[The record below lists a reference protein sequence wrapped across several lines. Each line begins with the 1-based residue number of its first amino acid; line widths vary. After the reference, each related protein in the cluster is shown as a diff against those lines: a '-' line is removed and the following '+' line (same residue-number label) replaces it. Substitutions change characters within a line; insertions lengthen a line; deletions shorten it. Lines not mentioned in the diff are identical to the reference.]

1 MVKKYQKLNYMPNKR
16 ILTSSQ
22 SINEATVMAMK
33 NDKNVFVIGEGVN
46 DPKEI
51 FGTTKNLS
59 KIFGTKRVIE
69 TPVSENA
76 MTGLC
81 IGSAMM
87 GLKPIQIHQRV
98 DFALLALEQIVN
110 NCAKAFF
117 VSNSKHKV
125 PMVIRMIIGRGW
137 GQGPMHSQ
145 ILDSLFAQIPGL
157 RVIMPTF
164 PKDFKGMM
172 LSAIKDSNPVVILE
186 HRWLH
191 NIKGHVPNKY
201 YYKNINIIKKI
212 KKGRDL
218 TIVANGY
225 NLLEVIELQK
235 ILNKENITFDL
246 FDLNIIQPLETNQ
259 IINSVKKTGRII
271 VIDSGFKNFGIG
283 SEIISRISEKCI
295 DKLKSKPVRIGLPF
309 IPTPSS
315 RFLASDY
322 YPTKKTILTSILKIL
337 GKEKLKKRLIKKVEP
352 NIPIDVPD
360 LNFKGPF

>member
-1 MVKKYQKLNYMPNKR
+1 MLKKR

-22 SINEATVMAMK
+22 AINEATIMAMK
-33 NDKNVFVIGEGVN
+33 KDQKVFVIGEGVN

-51 FGTTKNLS
+51 FGTTKNLK
-59 KIFGTKRVIE
+59 KIFGKRRVIE
-69 TPVSENA
+69 TPISENA
-76 MTGLC
+76 MTGMC
-81 IGSAMM
+81 VGSAMM

-98 DFALLALEQIVN
+98 DFALLALEQIIN

-117 VSNSKHKV
+117 VSNSKHTV
-125 PMVIRMIIGRGW
+125 PLVIRMIIGRGW

-157 RVIMPTF
+157 KVIMPTF

-172 LSAIKDSNPVVILE
+172 LSAIKDPNPVIVLE

-191 NIKGHVPNKY
+191 NIKGYVPK
-201 YYKNINIIKKI
+201 KDFKQNINNIKKI
-212 KKGRDL
+212 KKGNDL

-225 NLLEVIELQK
+225 NLLEVLEVQN
-235 ILNKENITFDL
+235 ILAKENISFDL
-246 FDLNIIQPLETNQ
+246 FDLNVIQPLETKS

-271 VIDSGFKNFGIG
+271 VIDSGFKNFGVS
-283 SEIISRISEKCI
+283 SEIISRITENCLE
-295 DKLKSKPVRIGLPF
+295 KLKSKPLRIGLPF

-315 RFLASDY
+315 RFLAKSY
-322 YPTKKTILTSILKIL
+322 YPNKKTILSSILKIL
-337 GKEKLKKRLIKKVEP
+337 NKEEVEKKLSKEVEA
-352 NIPIDVPD
+352 NIPVDVPD

>member
-1 MVKKYQKLNYMPNKR
+1 MPKKR
-16 ILTSSQ
+16 IITASQ
-22 SINEATVMAMK
+22 AINEATIMAMK
-33 NDKNVFVIGEGVN
+33 KDKKVFVIGEGVN

-51 FGTTKNLS
+51 FGTTKNLKKKFS
-59 KIFGTKRVIE
+59 SKRVIE
-69 TPVSENA
+69 TPISENA

-98 DFALLALEQIVN
+98 DFALLALEQIMN
-110 NCAKAFF
+110 NCAKAFY
-117 VSNSKHKV
+117 VSNSKHTV
-125 PMVIRMIIGRGW
+125 PLVIRMIIGRGW

-145 ILDSLFAQIPGL
+145 ILDSLFASIPGL
-157 RVIMPTF
+157 KVIMPTF
-164 PKDFKGMM
+164 PNDFKGMM
-172 LSAIKDSNPVVILE
+172 LSAIKDSNPVIILE

-191 NIKGHVPNKY
+191 NIKGDVPTKY
-201 YYKNINIIKKI
+201 YFKNIDNIRKI
-212 KKGRDL
+212 KNGNDL

-225 NLLEVIELQK
+225 NLLEVIEIQK
-235 ILNKENITFDL
+235 ILNKEGITFDL
-246 FDLNIIQPLETNQ
+246 FDLNVIQPLETKS

-283 SEIISRISEKCI
+283 SEIISRISEDCM

-315 RFLASDY
+315 RFLANSY
-322 YPTKKTILTSILKIL
+322 YPNKKTILLSILDML
-337 GKEKLKKRLIKKVEP
+337 GKGKNKEELLKKVKS
-352 NIPIDVPD
+352 NIPVDVPD

>member
-1 MVKKYQKLNYMPNKR
+1 MPKKR
-16 ILTSSQ
+16 ILTASEA
-22 SINEATVMAMK
+22 INEATIMSMK
-33 NDKNVFVIGEGVN
+33 KDKKVYVIGEGVN

-51 FGTTKNLS
+51 FGTTRNLK
-59 KIFGTKRVIE
+59 KIFGKRRVVE
-69 TPVSENA
+69 TPISENA

-98 DFALLALEQIVN
+98 DFALLALEQIIN

-117 VSNSKHKV
+117 VSNSKHTV
-125 PMVIRMIIGRGW
+125 PLVIRMIIGRGW

-157 RVIMPTF
+157 KVLMPTF

-172 LSAIKDSNPVVILE
+172 LSAIEDPNPVVILE

-191 NIKGHVPNKY
+191 NIKGNVPQKY
-201 YYKNINIIKKI
+201 YKQNINKI
-212 KKGRDL
+212 RKIRTGKNL

-225 NLLEVIELQK
+225 NLLEVIEIQK
-235 ILNKENITFDL
+235 ILNNESISFDL
-246 FDLNIIQPLETNQ
+246 FDLNVIQPLQTKT
-259 IINSVKKTGRII
+259 IIDSVKKTGRIL
-271 VIDSGFKNFGIG
+271 VIDSGFKKFGLG
-283 SEIISRISEKCI
+283 AEIISQISENCMGS
-295 DKLKSKPVRIGLPF
+295 LKAKPVRMGLPF

-315 RFLASDY
+315 RFLAKNY
-322 YPTKKTILTSILKIL
+322 YPNKKTILCAVLDILNKNKNKI
-337 GKEKLKKRLIKKVEP
+337 KLLKLIKS
-352 NIPIDVPD
+352 NIPVDVPD

>member
-1 MVKKYQKLNYMPNKR
+1 MPKKR
-16 ILTSSQ
+16 ILTASQ
-22 SINEATVMAMK
+22 AINEATIMAMK
-33 NDKNVFVIGEGVN
+33 KDNSVYVIGEGVN

-51 FGTTKNLS
+51 FGTTKNLK
-59 KIFGTKRVIE
+59 KIFSSKRVIE
-69 TPVSENA
+69 TPISENA

-98 DFALLALEQIVN
+98 DFAILALEQIIN

-117 VSNSKHKV
+117 VSNSKHTV

-157 RVIMPTF
+157 KVIMPTF
-164 PKDFKGMM
+164 PKDFKGMI
-172 LSAIKDSNPVVILE
+172 LSAIKDRNPVVILE

-191 NIKGHVPNKY
+191 NIKGDVPKKHYLN
-201 YYKNINIIKKI
+201 NINKIKKI
-212 KKGRDL
+212 NNGHDL

-225 NLLEVIELQK
+225 NLLEVIELKK
-235 ILNKENITFDL
+235 ILKDEKISFDL
-246 FDLNIIQPLETNQ
+246 FDLNILQPLETNA
-259 IINSVKKTGRII
+259 IINSVKKTGRIL
-271 VIDSGFKNFGIG
+271 VIDSGFKNLGIG
-283 SEIISRISEKCI
+283 SEIISRISESCME
-295 DKLKSKPVRIGLPF
+295 KLKSKPLRIGLPF

-315 RFLASDY
+315 RFLAKSY
-322 YPTKKTILTSILKIL
+322 YLNKKRILISILQVLNKKKIKNNL
-337 GKEKLKKRLIKKVEP
+337 SKKIKS

-360 LNFKGPF
+360 LSFKGPF

>member
-1 MVKKYQKLNYMPNKR
+1 MPKKR
-16 ILTSSQ
+16 ILTASEA
-22 SINEATVMAMK
+22 INEATIMSMK
-33 NDKNVFVIGEGVN
+33 KDKKVYVIGEGVN

-51 FGTTKNLS
+51 FGTTRNLK
-59 KIFGTKRVIE
+59 KIFGKRRVVE
-69 TPVSENA
+69 TPISENA

-98 DFALLALEQIVN
+98 DFALLALEQIIN

-117 VSNSKHKV
+117 VSNSKHTV
-125 PMVIRMIIGRGW
+125 PLVIRMIIGRGW

-157 RVIMPTF
+157 KVLMPTF

-172 LSAIKDSNPVVILE
+172 LSAIEDPNPVVILE

-191 NIKGHVPNKY
+191 NIKGNVPQKY
-201 YYKNINIIKKI
+201 YKQNINKI
-212 KKGRDL
+212 RKIRTGKNL

-225 NLLEVIELQK
+225 NLLEVIEIQK
-235 ILNKENITFDL
+235 ILNNESISFDL
-246 FDLNIIQPLETNQ
+246 FDLNVIQPLQTKT
-259 IINSVKKTGRII
+259 IINSVKKTGRIL
-271 VIDSGFKNFGIG
+271 VIDSGFKKFGLG
-283 SEIISRISEKCI
+283 AEIISQISENCI
-295 DKLKSKPVRIGLPF
+295 GSLKAKPVRMGLPF

-315 RFLASDY
+315 RFLAKNY
-322 YPTKKTILTSILKIL
+322 YPNKKTILCAVLDILNKNKNKI
-337 GKEKLKKRLIKKVEP
+337 KLLKLIKS
-352 NIPIDVPD
+352 NIPVDVPD